1 MISLSDAFE
10 IARKELGPK
19 ISHRIWETEEYW
31 IFGWD
36 WDWESMGPIPP
47 GSGGPVIVY
56 KDTGKY
62 EYPPIPP
69 KRTPEMRQAFKT
81 AKIIH
86 FPDSKDK

>member
-10 IARKELGPK
+10 IAKNELGPR
-19 ISHRIWETEEYW
+19 ISHRIGETKEYW

-36 WDWESMGPIPP
+36 WNSETMGPIPP
-47 GSGGPVIVY
+47 GFGGPVIVY

-69 KRTPEMRQAFKT
+69 RMTPQMRQEFKT
-81 AKIIH
+81 ATAVH
-86 FPDSKDK
+86 YPG